1 MPRKKRIRNRRLTTS
16 RCISIP
22 PHLDRLAEADR
33 IAHDIGRSEYYV
45 GGIRLML
52 RKHGVPVE

>member
-1 MPRKKRIRNRRLTTS
+1 MKRKRIRRRVLTMS

-22 PHLDRLAEADR
+22 PHLDRLVESDR
-33 IAHDIGRSEYYV
+33 VDQNMGRSEYYASAL
-45 GGIRLML
+45 RLLL